1 MQIGRDAVLHTT
13 EHRENALAGTIK
25 HPAARLKNDAVNHQE
40 LLIREMQH
48 RVANSL
54 QIVAGILSLK
64 ARTVKSDDAR
74 LHLLDAYAR
83 VMSVVAVQRQ
93 LLDSKQP
100 CMIRVGDYLSE
111 LGERLTKSLTEDVR
125 LPAIVDNPAVME
137 SNEAVAMGLIVT
149 ELVINALRHAFP
161 KERRGTII
169 ICFKTFSGGWRLSVS
184 DDGIGLSNPPAKDT
198 STGHGSKII
207 DALAK
212 QLDACIAVTSAS
224 KGTCVSLV
232 HSNHSNGHKSAGG
245 SLTR

>member
-1 MQIGRDAVLHTT
+1 MLQTS
-13 EHRENALAGTIK
+13 EHRENALEGAIER
-25 HPAARLKNDAVNHQE
+25 PDARLKTDAVSHQE

-83 VMSVVAVQRQ
+83 VMSVAAVQRQ
-93 LLDSKQP
+93 LLDSKEP
-100 CMIRVGDYLSE
+100 SMIRIGDYLSE
-111 LGERLTKSLTEDVR
+111 LGERLAKALTDDVR
-125 LPAIVDNPAVME
+125 LSVIVDTRAEME

-161 KERRGTII
+161 KDRRGTIV
-169 ICFKTFSGGWRLSVS
+169 ICFKTFGPSWRLSVS
-184 DDGIGLSNPPAKDT
+184 DDGVGLSNARAKDMN
-198 STGHGSKII
+198 TGHGSKII

-212 QLDACIAVTSAS
+212 ELDACIAVTSGS
-224 KGTCVSLV
+224 KGTCVSLA
-232 HSNHSNGHKSAGG
+232 HSNHRKERKRACG
-245 SLTR
+245 SLMR

>member
-1 MQIGRDAVLHTT
+1 MLIGKDSVLHTA
-13 EHRENALAGTIK
+13 RKENALEGAIE
-25 HPAARLKNDAVNHQE
+25 HPAARSKSDAISHPE

-48 RVANSL
+48 RIANSL

-83 VMSVVAVQRQ
+83 VMSVAAVQRQ
-93 LLDSKQP
+93 LLDSKQQG
-100 CMIRVGDYLSE
+100 MIRVGDYLSE
-111 LGERLTKSLTEDVR
+111 LGERLAKSLTEDVR
-125 LPAIVDNPAVME
+125 LSVIADNSPVMK

-169 ICFKTFSGGWRLSVS
+169 IRFKTFGSGWKLSVS
-184 DDGIGLSNPPAKDT
+184 DDGIGLSNPPAKNT

-212 QLDACIAVTSAS
+212 ELDACIAVTSAS

-232 HSNHSNGHKSAGG
+232 HSNHGSDHKHACG
-245 SLTR
+245 SLMR

>member
-1 MQIGRDAVLHTT
+1 MLQTSEHRKNALEGAIVRPDALSKTDAVC
-13 EHRENALAGTIK
+13 
-25 HPAARLKNDAVNHQE
+25 HQE

-83 VMSVVAVQRQ
+83 VMSVAAVQRQ
-93 LLDSKQP
+93 LLDTKLP
-100 CMIRVGDYLSE
+100 NMIRIGDYLSE
-111 LGERLTKSLTEDVR
+111 LVERLAKSLTEDVG
-125 LPAIVDNPAVME
+125 LSVIVDTRTAME

-161 KERRGTII
+161 KDRRGTIV
-169 ICFKTFSGGWRLSVS
+169 ICFKTLGLGWKLSVS
-184 DDGIGLSNPPAKDT
+184 DDGVGLSNAPAKDMR
-198 STGHGSKII
+198 TGHGSKII

-212 QLDACIAVTSAS
+212 ELDACIAVTSGS
-224 KGTCVSLV
+224 TGTCVSLV
-232 HSNHSNGHKSAGG
+232 HSNLSKERNA
-245 SLTR
+245 LAAR